1 MKRGMMSI
9 RRVLT
14 VAVVASSLA
23 GTSVLARQNNQQQNN
38 PQQNRRDQEKR
49 SEQEQRDIQALV
61 QLVDAVSAGKQ
72 PVPTDIAVAWTGN
85 HFVKGAGDATYVP
98 FTLTLDASKLAA
110 PGVALYVRAVAKGA
124 PAAAPPAQQ
133 GNNNRDRDKQAGP
146 VYPWDDIQFL
156 DVPNGGKVS
165 RAMMLKPGE
174 YDLFIAVKE
183 KTPQQQQRNAPP
195 QKSGLL
201 RQTLTVPDYNGQEIT
216 ISTPII
222 ADSVE
227 PLTTPLSA
235 EEMRANPYTFGGTLR
250 VVPAAGTTL
259 KTADDLQLL
268 FWVYGVQDNN
278 GVPDVQIEYNFH
290 QKTGDGEKFFNKTQP
305 QVINQST
312 LPPGFNVKA
321 GHQVLGFLG
330 VPLKSFPAGEYRAEI
345 KITDKLSG
353 KTLTQNATFTVQA

>member
-1 MKRGMMSI
+1 MMDT
-9 RRVLT
+9 RRVLA
-14 VAVVASSLA
+14 AVVATVSLA
-23 GTSVLARQNNQQQNN
+23 GASVLAQQSNQQPNN

-49 SEQEQRDIQALV
+49 SQQEQRDIQALV
-61 QLVDAVSAGKQ
+61 QMVDAVSAGKQ
-72 PVPTDIAVAWTGN
+72 PPPTDVPVAWTAN
-85 HFVKGAGDATYVP
+85 HFVKGAADATYIP
-98 FTLTLDASKLAA
+98 FTVTIDGTKLAA

-124 PAAAPPAQQ
+124 PAAAPAPQQ
-133 GNNNRDRDKQAGP
+133 GNNNRDQQQAAAP

-156 DVPNGGKVS
+156 DVPSGGKVS
-165 RAMMLKPGE
+165 RALMLKPGE
-174 YDLFIAVKE
+174 YELFIGVKE

-195 QKSGLL
+195 QKTGLL
-201 RQTLTVPDYNGQEIT
+201 RHSLTVPDFNAPDIT

-227 PLTTPLSA
+227 PLTTPLNA
-235 EEMRANPYTFGGTLR
+235 EEARANPYTFGGTLK
-250 VVPAAGTTL
+250 VTPAADATL
-259 KTADDLQLL
+259 KTADDFQLL
-268 FWVYGVQDNN
+268 FWIYGVQDNN

-290 QKTGDGEKFFNKTQP
+290 HKTAEGEKFFNKTQP
-305 QVINQST
+305 QLINQST

-353 KTLTQNATFTVQA
+353 KTLTHNATFTVQA